1 MTTRTEATEI
11 SVGMKNSLRALLGL
25 QRSTEEQDRYFHA
38 ADIYAQRHNLPY
50 TWSNPMWERKDPPAN
65 VQETQEFL
73 ERAHDEGYLERAII
87 GITGMSENYKGFRTK
102 EDKMSE
108 IENLVRG
115 ND

>member
-1 MTTRTEATEI
+1 
-11 SVGMKNSLRALLGL
+11 
-25 QRSTEEQDRYFHA
+25 
-38 ADIYAQRHNLPY
+38 
-50 TWSNPMWERKDPPAN
+50 MWERKDPPAN